1 MRKLTKTQRLSY
13 ITMLAA
19 LAIVINLFE
28 SYFIPPIQFGIRFGL
43 ANIIALIAILLF
55 GVRELLFVNI
65 LRVTLGSLLRGYI
78 FGSSFWISFGGVI
91 LSTIVIII
99 SAKFKTS
106 TLFMSILSAIAHSFG
121 QVLVVML
128 LYKQSGIIS
137 LLPLLT
143 ISSVLTGILTGTVA
157 KECVKRVR

>member
-78 FGSSFWISFGGVI
+78 FGSSFWISFGGVL